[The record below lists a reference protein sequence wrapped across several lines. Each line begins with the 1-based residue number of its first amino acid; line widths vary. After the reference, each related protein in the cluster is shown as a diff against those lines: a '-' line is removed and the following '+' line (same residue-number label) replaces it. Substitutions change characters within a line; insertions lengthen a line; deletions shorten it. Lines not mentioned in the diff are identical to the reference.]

1 MKTNPNDWKSNKA
14 SYTPRQGIQKVDDL
28 YIVMVVDDCLFI
40 FKFELFV
47 FGGAILMVS
56 VGDPP
61 MRFHKG
67 FSEFPVLDFQ
77 VLIMNSWN
85 S

>member
-1 MKTNPNDWKSNKA
+1 MIGIPIKLAIHPDKA
-14 SYTPRQGIQKVDDL
+14 FKKLMTYIL